1 MGAYLSSPITTKVS
15 GENNQGRD
23 RRAREKTETNDGHGR
38 RQCSQAATH
47 ISLSLPFSLSLLPSH
62 FTLRKTGDARRRVR
76 GLCVRR
82 LGDAGLAHGDGKKR
96 KRGEIK
102 RETEAFAVLHRG
114 RGKKG
119 ARLSSPRLS
128 LSLALFY
135 PTLCPPTHPSR
146 PTHTR
151 ILSLFRLDQTIEK
164 RKNRRKNTAS
174 ETRDKNRDLKI
185 KMPDDIFLK
194 IMFYSFGAFWVYI
207 ILKLLG
213 NMYKKRS

>member
-102 RETEAFAVLHRG
+102 RGTEAFALLHRG

-119 ARLSSPRLS
+119 ARRRPSPRLS
-128 LSLALFY
+128 FSRALLSHSL
-135 PTLCPPTHPSR
+135 PPHPPLTIPSSHFRPAGAGRQRGGGVAGGGSPPRPLSR
-146 PTHTR
+146 AAP
-151 ILSLFRLDQTIEK
+151 
-164 RKNRRKNTAS
+164 
-174 ETRDKNRDLKI
+174 
-185 KMPDDIFLK
+185 
-194 IMFYSFGAFWVYI
+194 
-207 ILKLLG
+207 
-213 NMYKKRS
+213 